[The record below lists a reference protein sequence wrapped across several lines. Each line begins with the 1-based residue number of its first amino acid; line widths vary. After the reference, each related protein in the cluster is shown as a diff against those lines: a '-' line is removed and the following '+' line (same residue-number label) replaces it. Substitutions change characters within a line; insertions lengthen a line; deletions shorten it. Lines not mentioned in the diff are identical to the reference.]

1 MNDKLIEIAGYTLHG
16 QLGKGG
22 MAEVFLATQNSL
34 QRKVAIKVLSSS
46 VDDEFSRRFINEGH
60 VVASLHHAS
69 IVTIYDID
77 KLADGR
83 HYLAMEFVAGGD
95 LSQYK
100 GQALDVERALSIT
113 RQIAEGL
120 HVVHQQGLVHRDIK
134 PANILFRKD
143 GSVVITD
150 FGVAKDLA
158 IDSELTQFGVA
169 VGSPAYSSPEQ
180 AQCQPLDQRTDIY
193 SLGVLLLEMLTGTND
208 FRGPSYTQTVM
219 NHVQMPVPQ
228 LPAHLAG
235 YQALL
240 GRMLAKDVNQ
250 RFASCRELLQSLAL
264 LQDDDLSVTQFSKA
278 VPLVAAKNSA
288 APKVLAGLLGLILL
302 VGGTFA
308 VYKINLNRQMA
319 DYLAQAEVRL
329 AEGKLQAPA
338 QDNADYFFAQVL
350 LLQPDSVAAQA
361 GLQRVVAARAAL
373 SVKLGQLRMANMQL
387 TVPPE
392 DNALFYFQQ
401 ALTLTPDNQPARNGL
416 QQIAEVYLE
425 QANAAYA
432 SREFTKALEN
442 LQAGLLAEPENPALL
457 KLVSEHA
464 AYVARATRPV
474 VARKA
479 VPSAAKASRST
490 TTSQASTSQASKNQ
504 ASKPVEESSNP
515 VSRVWRHIL
524 SNGMD

>member
-34 QRKVAIKVLSSS
+34 QRKVAIKVLCST

-60 VVASLHHAS
+60 VVASLHHPA

-95 LSQYK
+95 LTQYK
-100 GQALDVERALSIT
+100 GQALSAEQALNIT

-120 HVVHQQGLVHRDIK
+120 QVVHQQGLVHRDIK

-158 IDSELTQFGVA
+158 IDNDLTQFGVA

-193 SLGVLLLEMLTGTND
+193 SLGVLLLEMLTGSND

-219 NHVQMPVPQ
+219 NHVQMPIPQ

-235 YQALL
+235 YQSLL
-240 GRMLAKDVNQ
+240 GRMLAKDVNK
-250 RFASCRELLQSLAL
+250 RFTSCRELLQCLAL
-264 LQDDDLSVTQFSKA
+264 LQDEDLSATQFSQF
-278 VPLVAAKNSA
+278 VPLPLGKR
-288 APKVLAGLLGLILL
+288 KVVTRALALLLGLILL
-302 VGGTFA
+302 VGIGFA
-308 VYKINLNRQMA
+308 GYKIHLHMKIT
-319 DYLAQAEVRL
+319 DYLAQAETRL
-329 AEGKLQAPA
+329 IEDKLLMPPLN
-338 QDNADYFFAQVL
+338 NADYFFSQVL
-350 LLQPDSVAAQA
+350 LLEPSNMAAQA
-361 GLQRVVAARAAL
+361 GLQRVVAARAAA
-373 SVKLGQLRMANMQL
+373 SIKLAQLRLASMQL
-387 TVPPE
+387 TSPVD

-401 ALTLTPDNQPARNGL
+401 ALALTPDNQQAHNGL
-416 QQIAEVYLE
+416 QQIAEIYLE

-432 SREFTKALEN
+432 GREFTKALESIHSG
-442 LQAGLLAEPENPALL
+442 LQAEPEHPQLL
-457 KLVSEHA
+457 KMAGEHA
-464 AYVARATRPV
+464 VYVARATRRIAAPRAAARTAPAPRKNTLPAKTQ
-474 VARKA
+474 ARK
-479 VPSAAKASRST
+479 PAA
-490 TTSQASTSQASKNQ
+490 
-504 ASKPVEESSNP
+504 EGSNP
-515 VSRVWRHIL
+515 VSRLWNHIL

>member
-34 QRKVAIKVLSSS
+34 QRKVAIKVLCSA

-60 VVASLHHAS
+60 VVASLHHPA

-95 LSQYK
+95 LTQYK
-100 GQALDVERALSIT
+100 GQVLNAERALGIT

-120 HVVHQQGLVHRDIK
+120 QVVHQHGLVHRDIK

-158 IDSELTQFGVA
+158 IDNDLTQFGVA

-180 AQCQPLDQRTDIY
+180 AQCQALDQRTDIY
-193 SLGVLLLEMLTGTND
+193 SLGVLLLEMLTGTNA

-219 NHVQMPVPQ
+219 NHVQMPIPQ

-235 YQALL
+235 YQSLL
-240 GRMLAKDVNQ
+240 DRMLAKDVNK
-250 RFASCRELLQSLAL
+250 RFASCRELLHSLSL
-264 LQDDDLSVTQFSKA
+264 LQDETLSVTQFSQVAPLALSKRKIMPKSL
-278 VPLVAAKNSA
+278 VGLLVVVLLVATGF
-288 APKVLAGLLGLILL
+288 AG
-302 VGGTFA
+302 
-308 VYKINLNRQMA
+308 YKINLKIKIA
-319 DYLAQAEVRL
+319 DYLQQAELRL
-329 AEGKLQAPA
+329 AAEKWLAPPM
-338 QDNADYFFAQVL
+338 DNADYFFNQVL
-350 LLQPDSVAAQA
+350 LIEPDNAVAQA
-361 GLQRVVAARAAL
+361 GLQRIVAARTAANI
-373 SVKLGQLRMANMQL
+373 KLAQLRLANMQL
-387 TVPPE
+387 ISPAE

-401 ALTLTPDNQPARNGL
+401 ALALTADNQQAHNGL
-416 QQIAEVYLE
+416 QQIAEIYLE
-425 QANAAYA
+425 QAKAAYA

-442 LQAGLLAEPENPALL
+442 IRSGLLAYPEDPQLL
-457 KLVSEHA
+457 KMASAHA
-464 AYVARATRPV
+464 AYVARANRRIATQRAAPV
-474 VARKA
+474 AIK
-479 VPSAAKASRST
+479 ST
-490 TTSQASTSQASKNQ
+490 PANKPQVTTPAEK
-504 ASKPVEESSNP
+504 SSNP
-515 VSRVWRHIL
+515 VSRLWDHIL

>member
-1 MNDKLIEIAGYTLHG
+1 MNDKLIEVAGYTLHG

-34 QRKVAIKVLSSS
+34 QRKVAIKVLNSA

-95 LSQYK
+95 LTQYK
-100 GQALDVERALSIT
+100 GQALTVERALSIT
-113 RQIAEGL
+113 QQIAEGL
-120 HVVHQQGLVHRDIK
+120 QVVHQQGLVHRDIK

-158 IDSELTQFGVA
+158 IDNDLTQFGIA

-193 SLGVLLLEMLTGTND
+193 SLGVLLLEMLTGAND

-219 NHVQMPVPQ
+219 NHVQMPIPQ
-228 LPAHLAG
+228 LPAHLTA
-235 YQALL
+235 YQPLL
-240 GRMLAKDVNQ
+240 ERMLAKDVNK

-264 LQDDDLSVTQFSKA
+264 LQDDDLNVTQFSKA
-278 VPLVAAKNSA
+278 VSLAKPKSRA
-288 APKVLAGLLGLILL
+288 VSKVLALLLGAILL
-302 VGGTFA
+302 VGGAFA
-308 VYKINLNRQMA
+308 GYKINLSIKIS
-319 DYLAQAEVRL
+319 DYLAQAEARL
-329 AEGKLQAPA
+329 VEGKLQAPA

-350 LLQPDSVAAQA
+350 QLEPENMAAQA
-361 GLQRVVAARAAL
+361 GLQRVIAARAAA
-373 SVKLGQLRMANMQL
+373 SISLGQLRVASMQL
-387 TVPPE
+387 TNPLD

-401 ALTLTPDNQPARNGL
+401 ALALTPDNQQARNGL
-416 QQIAEVYLE
+416 QQIAEIYLE

-432 SREFTKALEN
+432 SREFTRALEN
-442 LQAGLLAEPENPALL
+442 IQSGLLAEPEHPQLL
-457 KLVSEHA
+457 KLASEHA
-464 AYVARATRPV
+464 AYVARATRPI
-474 VARKA
+474 AKPR
-479 VPSAAKASRST
+479 PAAPRTAKNTPASK
-490 TTSQASTSQASKNQ
+490 SQASKP
-504 ASKPVEESSNP
+504 AEDSSNP
-515 VSRVWRHIL
+515 VSRLWDHIL

>member
-34 QRKVAIKVLSSS
+34 QRKVAIKVLNSA

-95 LSQYK
+95 LTQYK
-100 GQALDVERALSIT
+100 GQSLTAERALSIT
-113 RQIAEGL
+113 QQIAEGL
-120 HVVHQQGLVHRDIK
+120 QVVHQQGLVHRDIK

-158 IDSELTQFGVA
+158 IDNDLTQFGIA

-193 SLGVLLLEMLTGTND
+193 SLGVLLLEMLTGTNE

-219 NHVQMPVPQ
+219 NHVQMPIPQ
-228 LPAHLAG
+228 LPAHLTV
-235 YQALL
+235 YQPLL
-240 GRMLAKDVNQ
+240 ERMLAKDVNK
-250 RFASCRELLQSLAL
+250 RFASCRELLQSLVL
-264 LQDDDLSVTQFSKA
+264 LQDDDLNVTQFSKA
-278 VPLVAAKNSA
+278 VSLATPKSRTAS
-288 APKVLAGLLGLILL
+288 KVLAWLLGVIILL
-302 VGGTFA
+302 VGGAFA
-308 VYKINLNRQMA
+308 GYRINLSIKISN
-319 DYLAQAEVRL
+319 YLAQAEARL
-329 AEGKLQAPA
+329 VEGKLQAPA

-350 LLQPDSVAAQA
+350 QLEPENMAAQA
-361 GLQRVVAARAAL
+361 GLQRVIAARAAA
-373 SVKLGQLRMANMQL
+373 SISLGQMRVASMQL
-387 TVPPE
+387 TNPLD

-401 ALTLTPDNQPARNGL
+401 ALALTPDNQQARNGL
-416 QQIAEVYLE
+416 QQIAEIYLE

-432 SREFTKALEN
+432 SREFTRALEN
-442 LQAGLLAEPENPALL
+442 IQSGLLAEPEHPQLL
-457 KLVSEHA
+457 KLASEHA
-464 AYVARATRPV
+464 AYVARATRPI
-474 VARKA
+474 AKPRPTAPRTAKNPP
-479 VPSAAKASRST
+479 PSK
-490 TTSQASTSQASKNQ
+490 SQASKP
-504 ASKPVEESSNP
+504 APAEDSSNP
-515 VSRVWRHIL
+515 VSRLWDHIL

>member
-1 MNDKLIEIAGYTLHG
+1 MNDKLIEVAGYTLHG

-34 QRKVAIKVLSSS
+34 QRKVAIKILNSA
-46 VDDEFSRRFINEGH
+46 VDDGFSRRFINEGH

-95 LSQYK
+95 LTQYK
-100 GQALDVERALSIT
+100 GQALTVERALSIT
-113 RQIAEGL
+113 QQIAEGL
-120 HVVHQQGLVHRDIK
+120 QVVHQQGLVHRDIK

-158 IDSELTQFGVA
+158 IDNDLTQFGIA

-219 NHVQMPVPQ
+219 NHVQMPIPQ
-228 LPAHLAG
+228 LPAHLTA
-235 YQALL
+235 YQPLL
-240 GRMLAKDVNQ
+240 DQMLAKDVNK

-278 VPLVAAKNSA
+278 VSLVK
-288 APKVLAGLLGLILL
+288 PKHRALSKALALLLGVVLL
-302 VGGTFA
+302 VGGAFA
-308 VYKINLNRQMA
+308 GYKINLSLKVNN
-319 DYLAQAEVRL
+319 YLAQAEARL
-329 AEGKLQAPA
+329 VEGKLQAPA

-350 LLQPDSVAAQA
+350 LLEPESMAAQA
-361 GLQRVVAARAAL
+361 GLQRVIAARAAA
-373 SVKLGQLRMANMQL
+373 SISLGQLRVASMQL
-387 TVPPE
+387 TNPLD

-401 ALTLTPDNQPARNGL
+401 ALALTPDNQQARNGL
-416 QQIAEVYLE
+416 QQIAEIYLE

-432 SREFTKALEN
+432 SREFTRALEN
-442 LQAGLLAEPENPALL
+442 IQSGLLAEPENPQLL
-457 KLVSEHA
+457 KLASEHA
-464 AYVARATRPV
+464 AYVARATRPIV
-474 VARKA
+474 KPRPAAPRTVKNTP
-479 VPSAAKASRST
+479 PSK
-490 TTSQASTSQASKNQ
+490 SQASKP
-504 ASKPVEESSNP
+504 AEDGSNP
-515 VSRVWRHIL
+515 VSRLWDHIL

>member
-34 QRKVAIKVLSSS
+34 QRKVAIKVLCSD
-46 VDDEFSRRFINEGH
+46 VNDEFSQRFINEGH
-60 VVASLHHAS
+60 VVASLHHSS

-83 HYLAMEFVAGGD
+83 HYLAMEFVSGGD
-95 LSQYK
+95 LTQYK
-100 GQALDVERALSIT
+100 GQALSVERALDIT

-120 HVVHQQGLVHRDIK
+120 QVVHQQGLVHRDIK

-158 IDSELTQFGVA
+158 IDNDLTQFGVA

-193 SLGVLLLEMLTGTND
+193 SLGVLLLEMLTGSND
-208 FRGPSYTQTVM
+208 FRGPSYSQTVM
-219 NHVQMPVPQ
+219 NHVQMPIPQ
-228 LPAHLAG
+228 LPAHLAA
-235 YQALL
+235 YQSLL
-240 GRMLAKDVNQ
+240 GRMLAKDVNK

-264 LQDDDLSVTQFSKA
+264 LQDDDLSVTQFTK
-278 VPLVAAKNSA
+278 VVAPPSGKKSPAS
-288 APKVLAGLLGLILL
+288 KVLALLLGTILL
-302 VGGTFA
+302 VGGG
-308 VYKINLNRQMA
+308 VVGYQINLNMKIS
-319 DYLAQAEVRL
+319 DHLAQAEIRL
-329 AEGKLQAPA
+329 TEGKLQAPE
-338 QDNADYFFAQVL
+338 QDNADYFFTQVL
-350 LLQPDSVAAQA
+350 QLEPENLAAQA
-361 GLQRVVAARAAL
+361 GLQRVIAARAAH
-373 SVKLGQLRMANMQL
+373 SVSLGQLRIANMQL
-387 TVPPE
+387 ISPAE
-392 DNALFYFQQ
+392 DSALFYFQQ
-401 ALTLTPDNQPARNGL
+401 ALVLTPDNQQARNGV
-416 QQIAEVYLE
+416 QQIAEIYLE

-432 SREFTKALEN
+432 SREFARALEN
-442 LQAGLLAEPENPALL
+442 IKAGLQAEPENPQLL
-457 KLVSEHA
+457 KLASEHA

-474 VARKA
+474 AKPRTAAPRTAKSA
-479 VPSAAKASRST
+479 PPSK
-490 TTSQASTSQASKNQ
+490 SQT
-504 ASKPVEESSNP
+504 SKPDKPEQEDSNP

>member
-34 QRKVAIKVLSSS
+34 QRKVAIKVLNSA

-60 VVASLHHAS
+60 VVASLHHAA

-95 LSQYK
+95 LTQYK
-100 GQALDVERALSIT
+100 GQALTPEHALSIT

-120 HVVHQQGLVHRDIK
+120 QVVHQQGLVHRDIK

-158 IDSELTQFGVA
+158 IDNDLTQFGVA

-193 SLGVLLLEMLTGTND
+193 SLGVLLLEMLTGSND

-219 NHVQMPVPQ
+219 NHVQMPIPQ

-240 GRMLAKDVNQ
+240 GRMLAKDVNK
-250 RFASCRELLQSLAL
+250 RFASCRELLQSLEL

-278 VPLVAAKNSA
+278 VPQQRSKPSV
-288 APKVLAGLLGLILL
+288 APKVLAFLLGVVLL
-302 VGGTFA
+302 VAAVFA
-308 VYKINLNRQMA
+308 GYKINLNMKVA
-319 DYLAQAEVRL
+319 DYLAQAELRL
-329 AEGKLQAPA
+329 TAGKFQEPA
-338 QDNADYFFAQVL
+338 HDNADYFFAQVL
-350 LLQPDSVAAQA
+350 LLEPENLAAQA
-361 GLQRVVAARAAL
+361 GLQRVIAARAAA
-373 SVKLGQLRMANMQL
+373 SVELGQLRVASMQL
-387 TVPPE
+387 TNPLD

-401 ALTLTPDNQPARNGL
+401 ALALTPDNQQARNGL
-416 QQIAEVYLE
+416 QKIAEIYLE
-425 QANAAYA
+425 QANASYA
-432 SREFTKALEN
+432 SREFVQALEN
-442 LQAGLLAEPENPALL
+442 IRSGLLAEPENPQLL
-457 KLVSEHA
+457 KLASGHA

-474 VARKA
+474 VKPQPVKSRTANNAPANKSQ
-479 VPSAAKASRST
+479 PSS
-490 TTSQASTSQASKNQ
+490 SQASKP
-504 ASKPVEESSNP
+504 AEKSSNP
-515 VSRVWRHIL
+515 VSRLWDHIL